1 MNAAVAIILRV
12 PLTIAAVGAVL
23 AVAVPAAMTQYAPY
37 LVRPGIR
44 CIRIGPPVDY
54 RGPLPPGMCQGLADL
69 YHLSPV
75 ELFVESM
82 FRSLAL
88 LVGAAILA
96 LVLGTLLGVAAALL
110 RRRAWASGGIV
121 GLTTLL
127 LIGEQATEV
136 VHVGLTALLSAVPA
150 FFAGY
155 FLQILVII
163 VGATPEGGNLL
174 PIFGFGYDRHLVLPL
189 LSISL
194 PAIAYTAQL
203 TATRMQDVLDSDFI
217 TTANAKGLRTSWILA
232 VHVLPH
238 VRPVVL
244 EAVGSGLRVSV
255 ASLPIVEYLFQWRG
269 IGQLALEAVGVHDA
283 AALIFSAIVLVAL
296 FATLSALADLS
307 RPRPLYQPT

>member
-1 MNAAVAIILRV
+1 MNGALAIILRV
-12 PLTIAAVGAVL
+12 PLTIGAVGAVL

-44 CIRIGPPVDY
+44 CIRVGPPIDF

-69 YHLSPV
+69 YHLSPL
-75 ELFVESM
+75 ELFVEST
-82 FRSLAL
+82 FRSIAL
-88 LVGAAILA
+88 LVGAAVLA

-127 LIGEQATEV
+127 
-136 VHVGLTALLSAVPA
+136 SAIPA
-150 FFAGY
+150 FFAAY

-174 PIFGFGYDRHLVLPL
+174 PVFGFGYDRHLVLPL
-189 LSISL
+189 MSISL

-203 TATRMQDVLDSDFI
+203 TAARMQDVLDSDFI

-244 EAVGSGLRVSV
+244 EALGSGLRVSV
-255 ASLPIVEYLFQWRG
+255 ASLPIIEYLFQWRG

>member
-1 MNAAVAIILRV
+1 MSAALAILLRV
-12 PLTIAAVGAVL
+12 PLTIAAVGAIL

-44 CIRIGPPVDY
+44 CIRVGPPIDF

-82 FRSLAL
+82 FRSITL
-88 LVGAAILA
+88 LVGAAVLA
-96 LVLGTLLGVAAALL
+96 LVVGTLLGVTAALV

-127 LIGEQATEV
+127 
-136 VHVGLTALLSAVPA
+136 SAIPA
-150 FFAGY
+150 FFAAY

-174 PIFGFGYDRHLVLPL
+174 PVFGFGYDRHLVLPL

-244 EAVGSGLRVSV
+244 EALGSGLRVSV
-255 ASLPIVEYLFQWRG
+255 ASLPIIEYLFQWRG